1 MSFVAYDLSLEYV
14 RAVAPM
20 LAALRSRDPALARQ
34 AQAAAASISL
44 NLAEGSGRRG
54 ADRRHLYRIA
64 YGSFRE
70 VRAASLQVAVAW
82 GFVTDDDVAAALAK
96 LDRVRALTWGLA
108 A

>member
-1 MSFVAYDLSLEYV
+1 M
-14 RAVAPM
+14 
-20 LAALRSRDPALARQ
+20 
-34 AQAAAASISL
+34 

-64 YGSFRE
+64 YASAAE
-70 VRAASLQVAVAW
+70 VATSLRVAVAW
-82 GFVTDDDVAAALAK
+82 GYVADGDMALALAK

>member
-1 MSFVAYDLSLEYV
+1 MSFVAYDLSLDYV

-20 LAALRSRDPALARQ
+20 LAALRSRDPSLARQ
-34 AQAAAASISL
+34 AQSAVASISL

-70 VRAASLQVAVAW
+70 VRAAFDVAVAL
-82 GFVTDDDVAAALAK
+82 GLFDAPPAPVLTDRLGAVLY
-96 LDRVRALTWGLA
+96 RLTR
-108 A
+108 